1 MMRSM
6 YSGVS
11 GLRAQQTKLDVIGNN
26 IANVNTVGYK
36 SQRVTFSDIF
46 SQTISGASAPDGNRG
61 GVNPKQVGLG
71 VRLGSIDTIMSPG
84 GPQYTGNPQDVSING
99 SGFFIV
105 QGGQR
110 GDYQFT
116 RAGNFGVDKAGNLTV
131 DGLKVCGWQ
140 DYGGK
145 RQADGSYEYDTQ
157 KPVEPI
163 NLFSD
168 KYNGNKRIIPPKATT
183 KGAFS
188 GNLDPA
194 KVAKGTALGTI
205 GTPPSPADYTGT
217 MTVYDAQGNSY
228 EVQVKFSKCYVDSTN
243 PNSPVTSW
251 YWEVS
256 SSDPNLGITGSGY
269 IEFDKDGKIVS
280 SDPANFDTTPQIT
293 LTPKG
298 TKAAAAPFNVEL
310 DFSGISTYN
319 SSGSNEVK
327 SSDVDGYAAG
337 DLDDIS
343 IGEDGVITGVYSNGQ
358 KQPLGMIA
366 MANFDNPAGLE
377 KIGGNLYVPTV
388 NSGDYKGGN
397 KPGEGGTSRISSGTL
412 EMSNVDLAEQF
423 SEMMITQRAYQA
435 NSKIIT
441 AADQLL
447 QDLVNMVR

>member
-1 MMRSM
+1 MMKSM
-6 YSGVS
+6 YSAVS

-36 SQRVTFSDIF
+36 AQRATFSDLF
-46 SQTISGASAPDGNRG
+46 SQVLSGASGPDGNRG

-71 VRLGSIDTIMSPG
+71 AQVASLDMIMTPG
-84 GPQYTGNPQDVSING
+84 GPQFTGNPLDLSISG

-131 DGLKVCGWQ
+131 GGMKVCGWQ

-145 RQADGSYEYDTQ
+145 RQPDGSYVYDTQ
-157 KPVEPI
+157 KPAEPI
-163 NLFSD
+163 NVFSD
-168 KYNGNKRIIPPKATT
+168 SYNGNKRIISPKATT
-183 KGAFS
+183 KGALS

-194 KVAKGTALGTI
+194 KTAKGTALDAI

-217 MTVYDAQGNSY
+217 MTVYDALGNSY
-228 EVQVKFSKCYVDSTN
+228 EVQAKFSKCYVDSTDADN
-243 PNSPVTSW
+243 PITSW
-251 YWEVS
+251 YWEAKSADAKLDV
-256 SSDPNLGITGSGY
+256 TASGY
-269 IEFDKDGKIVS
+269 IKFDKNGKIVS
-280 SDPANFDTTPQIT
+280 GDTNFNTKPQIT

-298 TKAAAAPFNVEL
+298 ANAGAAPFTVNL
-310 DFSGISTYN
+310 DFSGVSTFN

-343 IGEDGVITGVYSNGQ
+343 IGDDGVITGVYSNGQ
-358 KQPLGMIA
+358 KQPLGMLA
-366 MANFDNPAGLE
+366 LATFDNPAGLE

-388 NSGDYKGGN
+388 NSGDYKGGV
-397 KPGEGGTSRISSGTL
+397 KPGTGGASMLSSSNL

-423 SEMMITQRAYQA
+423 SEMMITQRAFQA

-441 AADQLL
+441 ASDQLL
-447 QDLVNMVR
+447 QDLIGMVR